1 MFAWT
6 DRSFLVG
13 VLAVALTASAAPAAK
28 SVAETE
34 RIREAS
40 RVLETLVATPDSS
53 IPTYVLERA
62 DAIVVIPRLVKGGL
76 VVGAEHGA
84 GVMSIREGGSW
95 SLPSFV
101 KMTGGTIGWQIGVE
115 AVDLVLVVLNRD
127 GVDELLRNE
136 FTLGAQAGVAAGP
149 VGRSA
154 EASTDALM
162 SAKILAYSR
171 AKGLFAG
178 ATLEGSSLRDDVDAN
193 QTFYGKRLSARQL
206 FERTPPTVMAPPEA
220 AAWRTMLTTVV
231 PKKRSGK

>member
-6 DRSFLVG
+6 DRSFLAG
-13 VLAVALTASAAPAAK
+13 VLAVALTAAAAPAAN

-34 RIREAS
+34 RIRKAG
-40 RVLETLVATPDSS
+40 RVLESLVATPDSS
-53 IPTYVLERA
+53 IPKYVLERA
-62 DAIVVIPRLVKGGL
+62 EAIVVIPRLVKGGL

-84 GVMSIREGGSW
+84 GVMSVRQGGSW

-101 KMTGGTIGWQIGVE
+101 KMTGGSIGWQIGAE

-136 FTLGAQAGVAAGP
+136 FTLGAQAGIAAGP

-162 SAKILAYSR
+162 SAKILTYSR
-171 AKGLFAG
+171 AKGLFVG
-178 ATLEGSSLRDDVDAN
+178 ATFEGASLRDDVDAN

-206 FERTPPTVMAPPEA
+206 FERKPAPVTAPPEA
-220 AAWRTMLTTVV
+220 SAWRTLLTSVV
-231 PKKRSGK
+231 PEKGSGG